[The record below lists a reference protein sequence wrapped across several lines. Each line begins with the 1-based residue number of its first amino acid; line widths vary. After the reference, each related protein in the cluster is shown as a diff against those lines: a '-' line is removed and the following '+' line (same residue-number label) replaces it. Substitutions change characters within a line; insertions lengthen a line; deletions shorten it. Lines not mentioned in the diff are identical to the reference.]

1 MLKILHWTLL
11 ALLLKGL
18 VLTTAFPNP
27 QEDQSSN
34 EPDLLSDIL
43 DDVETFKPFE
53 IIGDKPGE
61 CNQVSSQANEVQVDD
76 QFEHCSSYNESG
88 HRCVPYYRHVAHAQL
103 TKIVNKELT

>member
-61 CNQVSSQANEVQVDD
+61 CNQVVMHERYFYRSSSGPVFFYRSLCGPV
-76 QFEHCSSYNESG
+76 FFSS
-88 HRCVPYYRHVAHAQL
+88 VPVRSSVFF
-103 TKIVNKELT
+103 TF